1 MASRVVKVTA
11 QPAAFFYL
19 VRTTVGQERNVM
31 FIAEGRI
38 KQGGIPIKALVCIEA
53 FKGYVLVEADAPHH
67 AERAF
72 VNIKHVR
79 GVSPRKV
86 SLSEIEGFLVPRPA
100 IEGIDVSDVVEVVSG
115 PFKGMRGRIVR
126 IDKSKEEV
134 TLELLEA
141 PYALPIIV
149 HADYVKVVEKKSKK
163 VG

>member
-1 MASRVVKVTA
+1 MAARPTA
-11 QPAAFFYL
+11 SLYL
-19 VRTTVGQERNVM
+19 VRTTVGQEKNVM
-31 FIAEGRI
+31 FIAEGRV
-38 KQGGIPIKALVCIEA
+38 KQDGIPVRAMVCIEA

-72 VNIKHVR
+72 ANIKHAR

-86 SLSEIEGFLVPRPA
+86 SLSEVEEFLVPRPA
-100 IEGIDVSDVVEVVSG
+100 IEGIDVNDVVEVVSG

-126 IDKSKEEV
+126 VDRGKEEV

-141 PYALPIIV
+141 PYALPITV
-149 HADYVKVVEKKSKK
+149 HADYVRVIEKKSKR

>member
-1 MASRVVKVTA
+1 MAARPPSL
-11 QPAAFFYL
+11 YL

-38 KQGGIPIKALVCIEA
+38 KQSGIPVKALICIDA
-53 FKGYVLVEADAPHH
+53 FKGYVLVETDAPHH

-72 VNIKHVR
+72 LNIKHVR
-79 GVSPRKV
+79 GVSPRRV
-86 SLSEIEGFLVPRPA
+86 SLSEVEEFLVPRPA
-100 IEGIDVSDVVEVVSG
+100 IEGMDVSDVVEVVGG

-126 IDKSKEEV
+126 VDRGKEEV

-141 PYALPIIV
+141 PYALPITV
-149 HADYVKVVEKKSKK
+149 HADYVRVVEKRSKK